1 MNLFRVS
8 LPARS
13 RAAASRGEHNI
24 RGGRTGGEGEPR
36 GLRPEGVA
44 LIPFFSRVIQG
55 VMLQCLGTQSAGA
68 NPAGVNPAGNMAG
81 AGVAL
86 IQFFARCR
94 KPIQEPPSRPKSPM
108 YANQICH
115 RLCLVSDA
123 RRTKNMPT

>member
-55 VMLQCLGTQSAGA
+55 VMLQCFGTQSAGA
-68 NPAGVNPAGNMAG
+68 NQPCGEYGGGG
-81 AGVAL
+81 AHPILRAL
-86 IQFFARCR
+86 PETTPGATISTEESNVC
-94 KPIQEPPSRPKSPM
+94 KLDMSPS
-108 YANQICH
+108 
-115 RLCLVSDA
+115 VS
-123 RRTKNMPT
+123 RI